1 MEVRS
6 KTEAGAEGGSSVVRP
21 TPTSGWGRG
30 FAGGWLMAWSLDV
43 VSSEA
48 SRDVF
53 VISVVERQP
62 FTFRDGMG
70 I

>member
-1 MEVRS
+1 M
-6 KTEAGAEGGSSVVRP
+6 VRP